1 MLHLASVGVSMIPRL
16 KTLIQCVFLLYFKSF
31 NYVHF
36 NLKMYYATKK
46 MDIICNSFCDI
57 PNLNMLPSNA
67 FYRGGCVVTLFDDDQ
82 GSNVRHSCHTFSVCN
97 C

>member
-1 MLHLASVGVSMIPRL
+1 MLQLASVGVSMIPQL
-16 KTLIQCVFLLYFKSF
+16 KTLMQCVFLLNIKSF
-31 NYVHF
+31 INVHF

-57 PNLNMLPSNA
+57 PNLNMLSSNA
-67 FYRGGCVVTLFDDDQ
+67 FYCGGCVVTLFDDDQ
-82 GSNVRHSCHTFSVCN
+82 GSNVRHSCHMFSVCN

>member
-57 PNLNMLPSNA
+57 PNLNMLSSNA
-67 FYRGGCVVTLFDDDQ
+67 FYCGGCVVTLFDDD
-82 GSNVRHSCHTFSVCN
+82 
-97 C
+97 